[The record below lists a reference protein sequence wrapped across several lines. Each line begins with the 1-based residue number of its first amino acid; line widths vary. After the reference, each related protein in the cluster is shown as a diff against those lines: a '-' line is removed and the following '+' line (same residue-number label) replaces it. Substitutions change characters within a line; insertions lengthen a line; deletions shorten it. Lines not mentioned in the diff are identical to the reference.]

1 MSHAEPK
8 DDGAVFDALI
18 AARREEV
25 SDTPAP
31 PVADDPPPEP
41 AADEPES
48 HDEPAPEAGSS
59 VSGGENS
66 APDDAI
72 DLETLPPAVRAKIER
87 AAQLEAELQR
97 ERSDKLA
104 ALNRLQPTQR
114 RLSDLERQLATASK
128 TPPAA
133 APVASAPVPDPSAVS
148 PFDTP
153 EWKDYEHN
161 FPQEAKIQRKAHEAA
176 IARIAKAEEQLAAR
190 LQQAEQKF
198 GRVDQFVQE
207 QAVSRE
213 MAALSNAHPDWQDLV
228 LPRDASEAVQIG
240 ENAVVN
246 RQFAEWLSVQNPAV
260 QGLFGSNA
268 AQDNIDLMHAYKRD
282 IALAELHMAAPSAPV
297 ASPDAEAALRAH
309 QRREQTRSTSVAPDL
324 RGQSA
329 AARVSTQNMDSAA
342 LFDHLMRQRR
352 AQNR

>member
-72 DLETLPPAVRAKIER
+72 DLETLPPAVRARIER

-114 RLSDLERQLATASK
+114 RLSDLERQLATVSK
-128 TPPAA
+128 TPP
-133 APVASAPVPDPSAVS
+133 APVASAPVPESAAS
-148 PFDTP
+148 MFDTP
-153 EWKDYEHN
+153 EWKQFAQE
-161 FPQEAKIQRKAHEAA
+161 FPQEAAIQRKFHEASF
-176 IARIAKAEEQLAAR
+176 ARIAKAESELAAR
-190 LQQAEQKF
+190 LQQADEKF

-207 QAVSRE
+207 QAVTRE
-213 MAALSNAHPDWQDLV
+213 MAALSEAHPDWQELV
-228 LPRDASEAVQIG
+228 YPHDPSDAVQIG
-240 ENAVVN
+240 ENRFIA
-246 RQFAEWLSVQNPAV
+246 RQFAEWLAVQNPAV

-282 IALAELHMAAPSAPV
+282 IALAELHAAPAPAV
-297 ASPDAEAALRAH
+297 ASPEAEAAQRAH